1 MLPVKIEKELKA
13 RLLLEVLGCFDL
25 PVAEKYSLFPVIH
38 VLMSYLPCCISPQT
52 HSPQSKNSEKI
63 R

>member
-1 MLPVKIEKELKA
+1 MPPVKIEKELKA

-25 PVAEKYSLFPVIH
+25 PVAEKYSMFPVIH
-38 VLMSYLPCCISPQT
+38 VLMYGLPRLISPQT
-52 HSPQSKNSEKI
+52 HSPQRENGENM